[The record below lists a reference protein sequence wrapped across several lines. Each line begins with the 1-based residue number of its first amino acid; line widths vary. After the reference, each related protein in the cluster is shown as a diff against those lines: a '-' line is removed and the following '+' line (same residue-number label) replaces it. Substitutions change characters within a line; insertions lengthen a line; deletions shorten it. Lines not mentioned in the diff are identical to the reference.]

1 MTEKNERYFK
11 INGQKWYVVGTT
23 TIFFFFSCFPMSR
36 VYRDCGYVQVLYNR
50 TRTWGRVT
58 VLGRRHL
65 LEYK

>member
-1 MTEKNERYFK
+1 MVKNGMLL
-11 INGQKWYVVGTT
+11 GQLQY
-23 TIFFFFSCFPMSR
+23 FFFSFFPMSR